1 MILERTFSRLP
12 ATGSLSRSRL
22 FLHILVAALMIATPL
37 SANAEDSKAAK
48 EPVDSA
54 TTGGEKNAS
63 GAQPAVL
70 DNNQLDS
77 KEETPVTGGGAQAG
91 SGEPGATGNSEQS
104 GSGEPTA
111 SGAEQPQPKPLPLI
125 PEIQK
130 LPTIKIPP
138 GQLPVAILLP
148 NFEQFHRAFTRHG
161 REYTNKRLSAT
172 EALVR
177 AKLQKNGCYIISEEA
192 AHSLSQYV
200 IEVYLTR
207 AKTSLNL
214 LAHGYQINGG
224 LSRYRRTPGR
234 LVRIGYNSL
243 GEFDQ
248 LYSVDDFETKV
259 LMITDVF
266 LDRTKEIRK
275 RVAAGAKKTPAK
287 KGK

>member
-1 MILERTFSRLP
+1 MILERTFSRLL
-12 ATGSLSRSRL
+12 ATSSRSRSLL
-22 FLHILVAALMIATPL
+22 FLHILVAALMIVAPL
-37 SANAEDSKAAK
+37 PANGEDSKAEK

-54 TTGGEKNAS
+54 TTGGEKNA
-63 GAQPAVL
+63 GAAQPSVL
-70 DNNQLDS
+70 DNQLDS
-77 KEETPVTGGGAQAG
+77 KGETPVSGGGAQAG
-91 SGEPGATGNSEQS
+91 NSEQS
-104 GSGEPTA
+104 GAGEPA
-111 SGAEQPQPKPLPLI
+111 AGGAQQPQPKPLPLI

-130 LPTIKIPP
+130 LPAIKIPP
-138 GQLPVAILLP
+138 GQLPIAILLP
-148 NFEQFHRAFTRHG
+148 NFEQFHRAFTKHG

-200 IEVYLTR
+200 LEVYLTR